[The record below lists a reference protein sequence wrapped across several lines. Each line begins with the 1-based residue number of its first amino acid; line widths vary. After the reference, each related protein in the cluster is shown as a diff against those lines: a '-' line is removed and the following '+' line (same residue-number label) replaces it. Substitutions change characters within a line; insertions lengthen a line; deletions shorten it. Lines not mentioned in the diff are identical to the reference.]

1 MNDVV
6 FVALGTFSI
15 YLLGLNTDQMN
26 AHVQGFY
33 AHLQLC
39 SVALWSTA
47 GGGGPGDGRSGRG
60 AAVGKNVFGRFIL
73 SFDEDLCLLWPRLY
87 PLNVI
92 KFAISWT

>member
-47 GGGGPGDGRSGRG
+47 GGGLETGGRAVVPPLGRVFSDVSSCPLMRTCAFFGP
-60 AAVGKNVFGRFIL
+60 AFIH
-73 SFDEDLCLLWPRLY
+73 
-87 PLNVI
+87 
-92 KFAISWT
+92 

>member
-1 MNDVV
+1 MA

-15 YLLGLNTDQMN
+15 YFLSLNTDQMD

-47 GGGGPGDGRSGRG
+47 GGGGGGIGGGAWGRAPWGR
-60 AAVGKNVFGRFIL
+60 VCFIM
-73 SFDEDLCLLWPRLY
+73 SFDEDLCLLWLRLY
-87 PLNVI
+87 PSNVI
-92 KFAISWT
+92 KFAFSWT